1 MPYQSFEDLNV
12 WKRSTRL
19 SVELTNYLSDS
30 NDYAFKNQI
39 LRSALSIPSNIAEG
53 AERQSEKEFR
63 YFLNVAKGSA
73 AELRTQLYVG
83 MKTKLVEKELAQEM
97 IQELKELSSML
108 QGLIKSLDKKLDT

>member
-1 MPYQSFEDLNV
+1 MAYQSFEDLKV

-19 SVELTNYLSDS
+19 SVELTNYLSDCD
-30 NDYAFKNQI
+30 DYAFKNQV

-53 AERQSEKEFR
+53 AERQSKNEFR

-83 MKTKLVEKELAQEM
+83 METNIVDKELSNRLIA
-97 IQELKELSSML
+97 ELKELSSML
-108 QGLIKSLDKKLDT
+108 QGLIKSVDGELKT

>member
-1 MPYQSFEDLNV
+1 MAYQSFEDLKV

-19 SVELTNYLSDS
+19 SVELTNYLSDCD
-30 NDYAFKNQI
+30 DYAFKNQV

-63 YFLNVAKGSA
+63 YFLNIAKGSS

-83 MKTKLVEKELAQEM
+83 METALVEKEMAQKM
-97 IQELKELSSML
+97 IKELKEVSSML
-108 QGLIKSLDKKLDT
+108 QGLIKSLDKKLNT